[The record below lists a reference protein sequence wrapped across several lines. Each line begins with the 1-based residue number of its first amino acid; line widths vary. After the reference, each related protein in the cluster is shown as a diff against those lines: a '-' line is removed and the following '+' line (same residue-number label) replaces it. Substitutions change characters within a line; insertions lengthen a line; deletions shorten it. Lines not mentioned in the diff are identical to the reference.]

1 MIEIENVIDELK
13 RERPIFHSEADFQHA
28 LAWKVHEIYPDSKV
42 RLEFCTSQSG
52 KKEYV
57 DIYVKHSNE
66 IYLIELKYKTRKLD
80 VVYYDE
86 EFHLLNQG
94 AQDIGRYDFI
104 KDIGRTERF
113 ISSRSNTVGYAIF
126 LTNDENYWRES
137 NRSTVDS
144 HFRIHPNR
152 TLAGELIWGQGT
164 GKGTMKGRE
173 SPLLLSRSHQIQW
186 LNYSELAGPGPN
198 KFRYILIRI

>member
-1 MIEIENVIDELK
+1 MIEIENVINELK
-13 RERPIFHSEADFQHA
+13 QERPIFHSEADFQHA
-28 LAWKVHEIYPDSKV
+28 LAWQIHKKYADSKV
-42 RLEFCTSQSG
+42 RLEYCASQSG
-52 KKEYV
+52 RKEYV
-57 DIYVKHSNE
+57 DLYVKHANK
-66 IYLIELKYKTRKLD
+66 IYLIELKYKTRKFDAL
-80 VVYYDE
+80 YLNE

-104 KDIGRTERF
+104 KDIGRIERF
-113 ISSRSNTVGYAIF
+113 VDSQPNSVGFAVL

-152 TLAGELIWGQGT
+152 KLTGQLNWGEGT

-173 SPLLLSRSHQIQW
+173 SAIILSRSHQIQW
-186 LNYSELAGPGPN
+186 QDYSEMPGSGPN
-198 KFRYILIRI
+198 TFRYVLVTI